1 MILFCDTSALV
12 KLYVSAEASDLMMAL
27 AGSAD
32 TIAVCRLAWA
42 EAMAA
47 LARRAREN
55 AADAEL
61 IAAIRTRLRS
71 DWPGYAIVEVT
82 QSLVELAGEYA
93 DTFALRGY
101 DSVQLAAARILQE
114 ATDEDFYFAVFDTR
128 LEKSAKVLGM
138 RTLTSG

>member
-1 MILFCDTSALV
+1 MV
-12 KLYVSAEASDLMMAL
+12 AL

-32 TIAVCRLAWA
+32 TIAVCRLAWT

-55 AADAEL
+55 PADAEL
-61 IAAIRTRLRS
+61 ITAIRTRMRS
-71 DWPGYAIVEVT
+71 DWPRYAIVEVT

-114 ATDEDFYFAVFDTR
+114 ATDEEFHFAVFDTR
-128 LEKSAKVLGM
+128 LEKSARVLGM
-138 RTLTSG
+138 RTLASG